1 MLYLPDADA
10 TFVIEGNQS
19 SNFSN
24 AATEIHFAL
33 AMQLFPERFAG
44 AK

>member
-19 SNFSN
+19 SSFSN
-24 AATEIHFAL
+24 AATEILLTL
-33 AMQLFPERFAG
+33 AKHLFPERFAT
-44 AK
+44 